1 LIVLNLQSNQ
11 WRLYQPIRLHN
22 QLKKKSVETIVLI
35 SFERQ
40 DTSNKSRHNPH
51 PNSFQE
57 LFCFFCIVIDLA
69 VDCYPPTPTRVATQ
83 PHITVHPQIAQ
94 SPPPPLFHFI
104 LFPYF
109 TIYTHAKKLLQIYES
124 FDGTPNYH
132 IFSSKNQ
139 KVNDKQ
145 ILLFYR

>member
-1 LIVLNLQSNQ
+1 MFLYLESNQ

-22 QLKKKSVETIVLI
+22 QQKKSVETIVLI

-40 DTSNKSRHNPH
+40 DTSNKSCHNPH

-57 LFCFFCIVIDLA
+57 LFCFFCNVIDLA
-69 VDCYPPTPTRVATQ
+69 VDCYPPTLTRVATQ
-83 PHITVHPQIAQ
+83 PHRTVHPQIAQ

-109 TIYTHAKKLLQIYES
+109 TIYTHYHCFTYLLMELQITISFSQRVKKLTTKKYYY
-124 FDGTPNYH
+124 FTDN
-132 IFSSKNQ
+132 
-139 KVNDKQ
+139 
-145 ILLFYR
+145 